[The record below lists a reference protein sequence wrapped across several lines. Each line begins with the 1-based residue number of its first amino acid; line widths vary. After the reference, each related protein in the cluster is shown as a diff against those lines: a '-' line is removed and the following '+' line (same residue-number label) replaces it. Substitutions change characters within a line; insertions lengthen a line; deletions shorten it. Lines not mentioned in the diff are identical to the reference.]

1 MNGLNDF
8 RAQQALQFGFNTQPY
23 SAFLT
28 KIPFGWIPAACQEAQ
43 HSLLGSSCLLLPG
56 RPSDMRWQFLH
67 FDKWP
72 MLSQPLLFTP
82 LPKYCCAAFFLWKL
96 SRCTNKQVKQIKKC
110 QVASILCPQLETW
123 MTKPQLRVFLHNP
136 FKNEFARAYAN
147 IYPLSG
153 SEHISRLLHKERDC
167 FTPFPE
173 EVPAIHQGSSN

>member
-1 MNGLNDF
+1 MP
-8 RAQQALQFGFNTQPY
+8 RSPAQLAGQFL
-23 SAFLT
+23 SAFTWTAFRHAMTVSALWQVAHVVPASPIHATT
-28 KIPFGWIPAACQEAQ
+28 KI
-43 HSLLGSSCLLLPG
+43 LLCCL
-56 RPSDMRWQFLH
+56 
-67 FDKWP
+67 
-72 MLSQPLLFTP
+72 
-82 LPKYCCAAFFLWKL
+82 FLWKL
-96 SRCTNKQVKQIKKC
+96 SRCTNEQVKQIKKC